1 MRKSVARTDRSCYF
15 SAMAKGETTREAILE
30 RALSMATRTGIEG
43 LTMGTLAKEANLSK
57 SGLFAHFQSK
67 EQLQLD
73 VLETATTRFIEM
85 VIAPALREPRGEPRV
100 RALFER
106 WMEWEKAPFLP
117 GGCPFIALANEL
129 DDRPGPVRE
138 RLVAY
143 QRDWL
148 QALAPPGGR
157 ARAARGRPAAP
168 PAPRGPRGW
177 PPGRAR
183 SAGGWAPPSATGC
196 RRSPPRDASR
206 WPRGTSGPAS
216 TAISPP
222 TTSPGSFSVPRILAA
237 RRRTR

>member
-1 MRKSVARTDRSCYF
+1 
-15 SAMAKGETTREAILE
+15 MAKGETTREAILE

-43 LTMGTLAKEANLSK
+43 LTMGTLAKEAKLSK

-73 VLETATTRFIEM
+73 VLETAATRFIEM

-100 RALFER
+100 RALFNR

-148 QALAPPGGR
+148 QALST
-157 ARAARGRPAAP
+157 AARIAVAEGHFRADLDGDQLAYDLYAIILAYQHFSRLLRDPAAESRVRQGFESLI
-168 PAPRGPRGW
+168 A
-177 PPGRAR
+177 
-183 SAGGWAPPSATGC
+183 
-196 RRSPPRDASR
+196 ASR
-206 WPRGTSGPAS
+206 A
-216 TAISPP
+216 
-222 TTSPGSFSVPRILAA
+222 
-237 RRRTR
+237 